1 MLQFFGLFYLIFE
14 HFCGNLKYEKEK
26 GFTWAYMILMICE
39 ELKGMWFTQDAEE
52 FPNLAVASE
61 RRDRVESPKFQS
73 KQRPQ
78 VNFRLKPQLIQA

>member
-1 MLQFFGLFYLIFE
+1 MERKYEQRKDCSWAYLI
-14 HFCGNLKYEKEK
+14 LV
-26 GFTWAYMILMICE
+26 MCE

-73 KQRPQ
+73 KQQPQ
-78 VNFRLKPQLIQA
+78 VIFRLKPQLVQA